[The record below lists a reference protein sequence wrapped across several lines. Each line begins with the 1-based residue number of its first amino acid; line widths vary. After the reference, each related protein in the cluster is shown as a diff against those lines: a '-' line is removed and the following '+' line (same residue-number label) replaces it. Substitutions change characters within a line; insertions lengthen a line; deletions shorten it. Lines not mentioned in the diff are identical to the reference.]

1 MEYLDMYYPIPPPL
15 PAKRIR
21 EHRDKDKDSVTTSRE
36 SDVKSQSVKEDSPAD
51 PLIPTIMRK
60 ISGRRFADPVGPP
73 LPVPDVNIDDEEDVD
88 APPLSPSAEVP
99 AGFKL
104 TKIAFAMY
112 EQGGIAGWQLFWSA
126 DSAKDIESP
135 KRGNF
140 SAVGIIIRVGI
151 EVFAWFLCQN

>member
-1 MEYLDMYYPIPPPL
+1 M
-15 PAKRIR
+15 KKSR

-36 SDVKSQSVKEDSPAD
+36 SEIRSLSQTTKEDSVAD
-51 PLIPTIMRK
+51 PLIPTIMKK
-60 ISGRRFADPVGPP
+60 ISGRRFSDPIGPP
-73 LPVPDVNIDDEEDVD
+73 LPFPDAHIDDEDDDD
-88 APPLSPSAEVP
+88 APPLSPSNEVP

-112 EQGGIAGWQLFWSA
+112 EQGGISGWQLFWSA

-140 SAVGIIIRVGI
+140 IAVGIVVRVI
-151 EVFAWFLCQN
+151 NWQ